1 MPLPA
6 THLQSVQTA
15 VKMATASDL
24 SLRGGRRPTWQ
35 SREGSVDS
43 VPAAVKMGNA
53 SDLSLRGGRRPTW
66 QSRSTMVDNRKASAN
81 SQAVAGDCTPRA
93 LPRASRSGRH
103 VAPRNDTSGW
113 CRGAPAPLRG
123 LIALYRA
130 LNERRYSPNLAACS
144 FGDGLYGLQMPS
156 RDCHV
161 ASLLAMTNRRPL
173 PFYRYPIRIGGAAPG
188 AACRS
193 PTMHGRRSVYFS
205 FFIFQSSGFISMR
218 PSPTMHSRKP
228 RAALHVPFSSFHF
241 HPALHLHITLQISSF
256 YGKSTK
262 IRGGTRN
269 VR

>member
-66 QSRSTMVDNRKASAN
+66 QSRSTMVDNRNASAN

-103 VAPRNDTSGW
+103 VA
-113 CRGAPAPLRG
+113 
-123 LIALYRA
+123 
-130 LNERRYSPNLAACS
+130 
-144 FGDGLYGLQMPS
+144 
-156 RDCHV
+156 
-161 ASLLAMTNRRPL
+161 SLLAMTNRGPL

-193 PTMHGRRSVYFS
+193 PTAHGRRSVYFS
-205 FFIFQSSGFISMR
+205 FFIFQSSVFISMR
-218 PSPTMHSRKP
+218 PSPTTHYRFLASGVDFSCASCSARMMRFETSQPRGVRYQREPLCAARPCPAKRSSSCCSGAKGSR
-228 RAALHVPFSSFHF
+228 
-241 HPALHLHITLQISSF
+241 
-256 YGKSTK
+256 
-262 IRGGTRN
+262 
-269 VR
+269 

>member
-15 VKMATASDL
+15 VKMATAPDL

-53 SDLSLRGGRRPTW
+53 SDLSLRGGPRPTW
-66 QSRSTMVDNRKASAN
+66 QSRSTMVDNRNASAN

-103 VAPRNDTSGW
+103 VA
-113 CRGAPAPLRG
+113 
-123 LIALYRA
+123 
-130 LNERRYSPNLAACS
+130 
-144 FGDGLYGLQMPS
+144 
-156 RDCHV
+156 
-161 ASLLAMTNRRPL
+161 SLLAMTNRGPL

-193 PTMHGRRSVYFS
+193 PTAHGRRSVYFS
-205 FFIFQSSGFISMR
+205 FFIFQSSVFISMR
-218 PSPTMHSRKP
+218 PSPTTHYRFLASGVDFSCASCSARMMRFETSQPRGVRYQRDPLCAARPCPAKRSSSCCSGAKGSR
-228 RAALHVPFSSFHF
+228 
-241 HPALHLHITLQISSF
+241 
-256 YGKSTK
+256 
-262 IRGGTRN
+262 
-269 VR
+269 

>member
-93 LPRASRSGRH
+93 LPRASRSG
-103 VAPRNDTSGW
+103 
-113 CRGAPAPLRG
+113 
-123 LIALYRA
+123 
-130 LNERRYSPNLAACS
+130 
-144 FGDGLYGLQMPS
+144 
-156 RDCHV
+156 CHV
-161 ASLLAMTNRRPL
+161 ASLLAMTNRGPL

-193 PTMHGRRSVYFS
+193 PTAHGRRSVYFS
-205 FFIFQSSGFISMR
+205 FFIFQSSVFISMR
-218 PSPTMHSRKP
+218 PSPTTHYRFLASGVDFSCASCSARMMRFETSQPRGVRYQREPLCAARPCPAKRSSSCCSGAKGSR
-228 RAALHVPFSSFHF
+228 
-241 HPALHLHITLQISSF
+241 
-256 YGKSTK
+256 
-262 IRGGTRN
+262 
-269 VR
+269 